1 MRDRFRCGAVTVL
14 PAEGRL
20 VGARGAE
27 HLRPKAMA
35 VLVALAEREG
45 EVVGKGELLAEVW
58 GEASV
63 TEAVLTNA
71 VTELRRA
78 LAAAGAKRQLVTTVP
93 RRGYRLT
100 APVVFDEPH
109 PDPARSLAVLP
120 FEDFS
125 AEQPAGPLLAAIEE
139 ALVGELARQ
148 PSLRVVPRRATARY
162 LPGGATLARAG
173 RELRVGRV
181 VTGSAVRNGS
191 RMRLNAQL
199 VNVGADRVLW
209 STSLVVALGD
219 PVDLPAQIARLL
231 GQELARALDL
241 PAPPARPAASPLDP
255 RSSELFL
262 RGQLR
267 LRGSTVESLEQG
279 FADLDEVARRLP
291 ELAAA
296 HAGRAR
302 ALFLLA
308 SWSADPGGGRLARAE
323 AAAARALEIDA
334 DSTEAQ
340 VWWTMTRAFGH
351 WRLDDALWPL
361 ARSVRDHPHNPEAR
375 DALAHCLA
383 ALGRTSEA
391 IAEGRRALADDPLS
405 PALRAGLGFF
415 LRCAGNLDEAA
426 RVLEEALELHPD
438 WTIARLEL
446 GTRALGWRGAGAGGG
461 GDRPRRARVGA
472 IPGGDRGRPE
482 TRGHPQPRRLAR
494 DPGQR
499 PLLAR
504 RARDVGGRARA
515 RARRPRARLRAA
527 PAPARLRRRRPDLL
541 AAPRHAPL
549 PPPPR
554 PHGIP
559 GTGSRDRLTTARQ
572 PRATRPLADSRGGP
586 PWTIEWTTRCR
597 CSRGPRP
604 CCEPCS
610 RTCQAPGPT
619 PSRGPAPG
627 ARSTSSGT

>member
-45 EVVGKGELLAEVW
+45 EVVGKGELLTEVW

-78 LAAAGAKRQLVTTVP
+78 LAAVGTQRHLVATVP

-100 APVVFDEPH
+100 APVAFDEPH

-125 AEQPAGPLLAAIEE
+125 AEHPAGPLLAAIEE

-199 VNVGADRVLW
+199 VDLGADRVLW

-231 GQELARALDL
+231 GHELARALDL
-241 PAPPARPAASPLDP
+241 PAPPTRPAASPLDP

-323 AAAARALEIDA
+323 AAAARALDLDA

-340 VWWTMTRAFGH
+340 VWWTMARAFGH
-351 WRLDDALWPL
+351 WRVDDALWPL

-391 IAEGRRALADDPLS
+391 IAEGQRALADDPLS

-415 LRCAGNLDEAA
+415 LRCAGRLDEAA
-426 RVLEEALELHPD
+426 QVLDEALELHPD

-446 GTRALGWRGAGAGGG
+446 GRVRWAGGELGPAAAEIGRVEPEWGRFLEAIAGGRRREVTRSLDAWRATPGCAPYWLAERAMWAAEPERALDALE
-461 GDRPRRARVGA
+461 RAFEQR
-472 IPGGDRGRPE
+472 
-482 TRGHPQPRRLAR
+482 QLRLAYAAV
-494 DPGQR
+494 DPTFSPLR
-499 PLLAR
+499 ATPRFLSLLAR
-504 RARDVGGRARA
+504 MGF
-515 RARRPRARLRAA
+515 
-527 PAPARLRRRRPDLL
+527 
-541 AAPRHAPL
+541 
-549 PPPPR
+549 
-554 PHGIP
+554 
-559 GTGSRDRLTTARQ
+559 
-572 PRATRPLADSRGGP
+572 
-586 PWTIEWTTRCR
+586 
-597 CSRGPRP
+597 
-604 CCEPCS
+604 
-610 RTCQAPGPT
+610 
-619 PSRGPAPG
+619 RGPAPG
-627 ARSTSSGT
+627 TD